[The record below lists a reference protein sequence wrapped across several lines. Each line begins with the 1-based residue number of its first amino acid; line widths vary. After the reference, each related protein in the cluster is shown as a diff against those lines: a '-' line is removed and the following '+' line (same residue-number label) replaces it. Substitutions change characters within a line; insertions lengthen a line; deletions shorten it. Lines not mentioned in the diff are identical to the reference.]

1 MKEGPPKK
9 GGQVRDSQ
17 KKNIYTHTHCT
28 NTPSVVPLCVVK
40 GEKQSF
46 EGQGS
51 VPPRGCSIFFNPD
64 DLDVFG
70 YSLTSGLPDEL
81 FERGNDK
88 KWIRCSLVLISLSI
102 DVICI
107 IW

>member
-17 KKNIYTHTHCT
+17 KKNTYTHASYAYTT
-28 NTPSVVPLCVVK
+28 SQFLCVWLKVRSNPL
-40 GEKQSF
+40 GAGF
-46 EGQGS
+46 G
-51 VPPRGCSIFFNPD
+51 PPRGCLIFLNPD

-70 YSLTSGLPDEL
+70 YFLISGLPDEL

-88 KWIRCSLVLISLSI
+88 KWIRCSLVLIPLSI

-107 IW
+107 I